1 MDKLKCV
8 KTLDGGLVPLN
19 AISKISPIESGE
31 HYIWTND
38 GYCYNLPKEQYD
50 ALIKEIELIK

>member
-8 KTLDGGLVPLN
+8 KTLDGVIVPLN
-19 AISKISPIESGE
+19 AISKISNIESGE

-38 GYCYNLPKEQYD
+38 GYDCSLSEEQYN
-50 ALIKEIELIK
+50 ALIKEIEFIK